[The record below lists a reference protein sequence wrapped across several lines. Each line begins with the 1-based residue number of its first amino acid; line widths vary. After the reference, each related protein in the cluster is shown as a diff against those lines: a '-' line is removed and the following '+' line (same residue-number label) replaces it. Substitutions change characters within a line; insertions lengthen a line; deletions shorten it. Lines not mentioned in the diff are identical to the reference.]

1 MSINWEAFF
10 VRRFLQDLKQYYKGL
25 VLCALFLF
33 FLEAVLGKTC
43 LFRIL
48 FGMPCPGCGLS
59 RAASLLTQGRLEE
72 SLTVHPFLIPLL
84 FVLVLWAWERYGRNR
99 SPRLSAAAALLCF
112 TGMVLFYAWR
122 ITRYFP
128 QTPPMVYEPDNLL
141 HSIFRLIQGFP
152 NPL

>member
-1 MSINWEAFF
+1 M
-10 VRRFLQDLKQYYKGL
+10 RRFLQDLKQYYKGL

-48 FGMPCPGCGLS
+48 FGIPCPGCGLS
-59 RAASLLTQGRLEE
+59 RAASLLT
-72 SLTVHPFLIPLL
+72 
-84 FVLVLWAWERYGRNR
+84 
-99 SPRLSAAAALLCF
+99 PRLSAAAALLCF

-128 QTPPMVYEPDNLL
+128 QTPPMVYEADNLL

>member
-1 MSINWEAFF
+1 MK
-10 VRRFLQDLKQYYKGL
+10 RRLLPGVCALL
-25 VLCALFLF
+25 VLDALFAGAYLT
-33 FLEAVLGKTC
+33 ASVLGWSCPLQHFTG
-43 LFRIL
+43 I
-48 FGMPCPGCGLS
+48 PCPGCGLS

-72 SLTVHPFLIPLL
+72 SLTVHPFLISLL

-112 TGMVLFYAWR
+112 TGMILFYAWR

-128 QTPPMVYEPDNLL
+128 QTPPMVYEADNLL

>member
-1 MSINWEAFF
+1 M
-10 VRRFLQDLKQYYKGL
+10 RRFLQDLKQYYKGL

-48 FGMPCPGCGLS
+48 FGIPCPGCGLS

-72 SLTVHPFLIPLL
+72 SLTVHPFLIPRL
-84 FVLVLWAWERYGRNR
+84 FVLVLWAWERHGRNR

-122 ITRYFP
+122 ITR
-128 QTPPMVYEPDNLL
+128 
-141 HSIFRLIQGFP
+141 
-152 NPL
+152 

>member
-1 MSINWEAFF
+1 M
-10 VRRFLQDLKQYYKGL
+10 RRFLQDLKQYYKGL

-48 FGMPCPGCGLS
+48 FGIPCPGCGLS

-72 SLTVHPFLIPLL
+72 SLSVHPFLIPLL

-99 SPRLSAAAALLCF
+99 SPRCGS
-112 TGMVLFYAWR
+112 
-122 ITRYFP
+122 P
-128 QTPPMVYEPDNLL
+128 LL
-141 HSIFRLIQGFP
+141 HRHSPFLCLADNAVFSADSAYGI
-152 NPL
+152 